1 VVWRKA
7 ARHGAW
13 SNLVWNWKKLGI
25 STSGREAAQNL
36 EMAPSDMF
44 AHPDIISEHPEMAE
58 YYRLMAFLPKKG
70 LPKITARTGTKE
82 KAAFCSLV
90 NRSLSRLV
98 VAAANASREGRLN
111 PILAG
116 AAKQQGSWVDP
127 GLQAARDFERILL
140 SYANEKGLLDWEA
153 TARLAATRLKTEQDI
168 GQVLDLLDV
177 LKDEEKQAACLEEL
191 FKFRLREKI

>member
-1 VVWRKA
+1 
-7 ARHGAW
+7 
-13 SNLVWNWKKLGI
+13 
-25 STSGREAAQNL
+25 
-36 EMAPSDMF
+36 
-44 AHPDIISEHPEMAE
+44 
-58 YYRLMAFLPKKG
+58 
-70 LPKITARTGTKE
+70 
-82 KAAFCSLV
+82 
-90 NRSLSRLV
+90 LV

-177 LKDEEKQAACLEEL
+177 LKDEEKQAAFLEEL